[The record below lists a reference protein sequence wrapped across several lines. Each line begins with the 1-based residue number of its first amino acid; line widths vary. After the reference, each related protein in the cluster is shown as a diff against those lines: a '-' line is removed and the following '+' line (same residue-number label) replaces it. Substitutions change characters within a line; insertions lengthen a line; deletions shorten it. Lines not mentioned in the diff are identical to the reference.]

1 MYFHPQHPEL
11 YYPGQEFQT
20 QDFRTFP
27 GGGFPGGFP
36 GGGGGQTDR
45 RLDRLERQVERL
57 DRRVDQLNRRLRR
70 VERQLGWQ
78 QNEQW

>member
-1 MYFHPQHPEL
+1 MYFHPQNHE
-11 YYPGQEFQT
+11 YFYPAQEFQT
-20 QDFRTFP
+20 QDPRTWGP
-27 GGGFPGGFP
+27 GGWQ

-45 RLDRLERQVERL
+45 RLDRLERQVQQL

-70 VERQLGWQ
+70 VERQMGWQ